1 MAHADVV
8 GCDMCEAVAPRE
20 EFERFYRVYGYV
32 ERFSKD
38 GRNRERTS
46 IGRPTGEAVTLCEK
60 CVEPLLKF
68 QASMQKADKADARL
82 TKRVLVAL
90 GRDR

>member
-20 EFERFYRVYGYV
+20 EFERFYRVDGYV

-38 GRNRERTS
+38 GNRERTS
-46 IGRPTGEAVTLCEK
+46 IGRPTGEAATLCEK

-68 QASMQKADKADARL
+68 QASMQKTDKADARL